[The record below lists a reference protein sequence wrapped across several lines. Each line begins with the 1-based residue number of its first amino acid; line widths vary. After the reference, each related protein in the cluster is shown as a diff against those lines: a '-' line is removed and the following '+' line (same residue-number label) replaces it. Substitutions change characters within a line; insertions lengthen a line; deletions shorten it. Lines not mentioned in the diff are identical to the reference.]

1 MKTKLNKK
9 TLEYLSL
16 LKLTENTRIIVTD
29 LEKTLFDSN
38 INYNEKINVDLL
50 KYLLLN
56 SLTSAKQLTK
66 NKTINIFENN
76 TLNEKATS
84 QIILPI
90 NTKSKNIQGSIILI
104 NYNNTFDNNSTKLIY
119 TIKQNIEFYLN
130 TNNDE
135 EIKKFENNPLYNKK
149 YIKHISSLLINS
161 INELYVDNGF
171 KEIDELT
178 YYKIDS
184 LKNKL
189 NKVDCELL
197 DSILNL
203 IDKKIEY
210 YALYA
215 IALGLNYK
223 NIN

>member
-1 MKTKLNKK
+1 MTTKLNKK
-9 TLEYLSL
+9 TLEYLSS
-16 LKLTENTRIIVTD
+16 LKLTENTRIIITN
-29 LEKTLFDSN
+29 LEKTLFDN
-38 INYNEKINVDLL
+38 KINCNEKINIDLL

-56 SLTSAKQLTK
+56 SLTSSKQLTK
-66 NKTINIFENN
+66 NKIINIFKDN
-76 TLNEKATS
+76 TLNEKITS

-104 NYNNTFDNNSTKLIY
+104 NYNNIFDKNSIKLIY
-119 TIKQNIEFYLN
+119 AIKQNIEFYLN

-135 EIKKFENNPLYNKK
+135 EINKFENNSLYNKK

-189 NKVDCELL
+189 EKTDCELL
-197 DSILNL
+197 NSILNL

>member
-1 MKTKLNKK
+1 MTTKLNKK
-9 TLEYLSL
+9 TLEYLSS
-16 LKLTENTRIIVTD
+16 LKLTKNTRIIITN
-29 LEKTLFDSN
+29 LEKTLFDN
-38 INYNEKINVDLL
+38 KINYNEKINIDLL

-56 SLTSAKQLTK
+56 SLTSSKQLTK
-66 NKTINIFENN
+66 NKIINIFKDN
-76 TLNEKATS
+76 TLNEKITS

>member
-1 MKTKLNKK
+1 MTTKLNKK

-56 SLTSAKQLTK
+56 SLTSAKKLTK

-149 YIKHISSLLINS
+149 YIKHIYSLLINS

-203 IDKKIEY
+203 IDKKREY

>member
-1 MKTKLNKK
+1 MTTKLNKK
-9 TLEYLSL
+9 TLEYLSS
-16 LKLTENTRIIVTD
+16 LKLTKNTRIIITN
-29 LEKTLFDSN
+29 LEKTLFDN
-38 INYNEKINVDLL
+38 KINYNEKINIDLL

-56 SLTSAKQLTK
+56 SLTSSKQLTK
-66 NKTINIFENN
+66 NKIINIFKDN
-76 TLNEKATS
+76 TLNEKITS

-104 NYNNTFDNNSTKLIY
+104 NYNNIFDKNSIKLIY
-119 TIKQNIEFYLN
+119 AIKQNIEFYLN

-135 EIKKFENNPLYNKK
+135 EINKFENNPLYNKK

-189 NKVDCELL
+189 KKTDCELL
-197 DSILNL
+197 DSILSL
-203 IDKKIEY
+203 IDKKTEY

>member
-9 TLEYLSL
+9 TLEYLCS
-16 LKLTENTRIIVTD
+16 LKLTKNTRIIVTD

-38 INYNEKINVDLL
+38 INYNEKINVELL

-56 SLTSAKQLTK
+56 SSINTKQLTK

-104 NYNNTFDNNSTKLIY
+104 NYNNTFDNGSIKLIY

-130 TNNDE
+130 ATNDE

-149 YIKHISSLLINS
+149 YIKHISLLLINS
-161 INELYVDNGF
+161 INEIYIDNGF

-189 NKVDCELL
+189 KKVDCELL

-203 IDKKIEY
+203 IDKKREY

>member
-1 MKTKLNKK
+1 MTTKLNKK
-9 TLEYLSL
+9 TLEYLSS
-16 LKLTENTRIIVTD
+16 LKLTKNTRIIITN
-29 LEKTLFDSN
+29 LEKTLFDN
-38 INYNEKINVDLL
+38 KINCNEKINIDLL

-56 SLTSAKQLTK
+56 SLTSSKQLTK
-66 NKTINIFENN
+66 NKIINIFKDN
-76 TLNEKATS
+76 TLNEKITS

-104 NYNNTFDNNSTKLIY
+104 NYNNIFDKNSIKLIY
-119 TIKQNIEFYLN
+119 AIKQNIEFYLN

-135 EIKKFENNPLYNKK
+135 EINKFENNPLYNKK

-189 NKVDCELL
+189 KKTDCELL
-197 DSILNL
+197 DSILSL
-203 IDKKIEY
+203 IDKKTEY

>member
-1 MKTKLNKK
+1 MTTKLNKK
-9 TLEYLSL
+9 TLEYLSS
-16 LKLTENTRIIVTD
+16 LKLTENTRIIITN
-29 LEKTLFDSN
+29 LEKTLFDN
-38 INYNEKINVDLL
+38 KINCNEKINIDLL

-56 SLTSAKQLTK
+56 SLTSSKQLTK
-66 NKTINIFENN
+66 NKIINIFKDN
-76 TLNEKATS
+76 TLNEKITS

-104 NYNNTFDNNSTKLIY
+104 NYNNIFDKNSIKLIY
-119 TIKQNIEFYLN
+119 AIKQNIEFYLN

-135 EIKKFENNPLYNKK
+135 EINKFENNPLYNKK

-189 NKVDCELL
+189 EKTDCELL
-197 DSILNL
+197 NSILNL